1 MPTTRRSMR
10 VLSKQ
15 KQQSMLHA
23 LTRKINNLSPNK
35 KTHLKIFIK
44 KFKQTRKKF
53 KENERKKKA
62 ELKKHKKLY
71 GAYSKSY
78 RTIEKRLNP
87 FTADKILKLTKEMDD
102 YEKKIIKKKNE
113 LNKQKEELEIR
124 LIIKQNYCRDTE
136 AKIRNIS
143 SPGWREKNISPE
155 VLGNLTSARI
165 NEEVQELR
173 DDKQKVLDKINK
185 INEKIKIIEDNLR
198 DLK

>member
-15 KQQSMLHA
+15 KQQSMLHS

-102 YEKKIIKKKNE
+102 YEKKIIKKRNE
-113 LNKQKEELEIR
+113 LNQQIEELKIR

-136 AKIRNIS
+136 AKIRNIL
-143 SPGWREKNISPE
+143 SPGWRKKNISPR
-155 VLGNLTSARI
+155 VLGNLTAARI

-173 DDKQKVLDKINK
+173 DDKQKVLDKINI
-185 INEKIKIIEDNLR
+185 INEKIKKIEDNLQII
-198 DLK
+198 

>member
-15 KQQSMLHA
+15 KQQSMLHS

-71 GAYSKSY
+71 GAYSKSF
-78 RTIEKRLNP
+78 RVIEKRLNP

-102 YEKKIIKKKNE
+102 YEKKIIKKRNE
-113 LNKQKEELEIR
+113 LNQQIEELKIR

-136 AKIRNIS
+136 AKIRNIL
-143 SPGWREKNISPE
+143 SPGWRKKNISPR
-155 VLGNLTSARI
+155 VLGNLTAARI

-173 DDKQKVLDKINK
+173 DDKQKVLDKINI
-185 INEKIKIIEDNLR
+185 INEKIKKIEDNLQII
-198 DLK
+198 